1 MTSTDQMGVE
11 TTAPAAGPRAPRFAF
26 PVIDRVVGAQESR
39 VLGCDALT
47 PTIVRLRLERPSGYE
62 FRASQHALLGLSTK
76 QGPDLRPLSLA
87 GGSAALPGAV
97 FYVTGPATMGGV
109 QATLRKI
116 GVKSGRMRSVS
127 QGYR

>member
-11 TTAPAAGPRAPRFAF
+11 TTAPAPGPRAPRFAF

-87 GGSAALPGAV
+87 GAPLPSQARCSTSPGRRPWAASR
-97 FYVTGPATMGGV
+97 
-109 QATLRKI
+109 QR
-116 GVKSGRMRSVS
+116 SGRSA
-127 QGYR
+127 